1 MEPRSDDSEGVRPA
15 ALRCAQGEELCGRS
29 EAVDSFH
36 MCSVI
41 LTYRMV
47 LPHPAFHTEPQIFGS
62 IVKVIRLQ
70 FKKKVTGQDLIT
82 CVGQSSSERLIVN
95 VSGPRRS
102 QALTHSILCN
112 LGCEES
118 RQRSDLETSRWNSGV
133 HTAVLLLQ
141 CSPNSSQ
148 LLVWRYH
155 LEQMLDQFAKLVQLC
170 PAPFHSISGPGN
182 LGSDALLCVAI
193 LVHWNRLFSLG

>member
-1 MEPRSDDSEGVRPA
+1 MRQGVV
-15 ALRCAQGEELCGRS
+15 
-29 EAVDSFH
+29 VDSFQH
-36 MCSVI
+36 VLCD
-41 LTYRMV
+41 LDTYNGFTA
-47 LPHPAFHTEPQIFGS
+47 PCISIEPQIFGP
-62 IVKVIRLQ
+62 IVNVIRLP
-70 FKKKVTGQDLIT
+70 FKKKVTGQDPIT

-133 HTAVLLLQ
+133 HTVVLLLQ

-182 LGSDALLCVAI
+182 LGSDSLLCVAI